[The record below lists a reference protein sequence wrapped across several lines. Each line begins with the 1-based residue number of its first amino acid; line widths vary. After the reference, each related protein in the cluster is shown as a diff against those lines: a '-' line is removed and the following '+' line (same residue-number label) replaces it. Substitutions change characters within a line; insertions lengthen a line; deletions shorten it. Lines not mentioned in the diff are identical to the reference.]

1 MSLGTL
7 LQSWGELIVTRPV
20 DYNLTLGQG
29 SPKEEKL
36 LFCVSGTPWSWYSS
50 EEQGDAGREASLL
63 SSRGKYP
70 LALLSAHGDPG
81 NLRRNYKWR
90 GSRQHVG
97 GLGPSSWLPVSFEQ
111 IDLH

>member
-36 LFCVSGTPWSWYSS
+36 LFYVSGTPWSWYSS
-50 EEQGDAGREASLL
+50 EEQADANREASLL
-63 SSRGKYP
+63 RSRGEYA
-70 LALLSAHGDPG
+70 LALLSAHGILATWKGTTNEGGAGSTWGAWALAPG
-81 NLRRNYKWR
+81 YQSHL
-90 GSRQHVG
+90 SR
-97 GLGPSSWLPVSFEQ
+97 
-111 IDLH
+111 

>member
-36 LFCVSGTPWSWYSS
+36 LFCVSGTP
-50 EEQGDAGREASLL
+50 
-63 SSRGKYP
+63 
-70 LALLSAHGDPG
+70 
-81 NLRRNYKWR
+81 
-90 GSRQHVG
+90 
-97 GLGPSSWLPVSFEQ
+97 
-111 IDLH
+111 